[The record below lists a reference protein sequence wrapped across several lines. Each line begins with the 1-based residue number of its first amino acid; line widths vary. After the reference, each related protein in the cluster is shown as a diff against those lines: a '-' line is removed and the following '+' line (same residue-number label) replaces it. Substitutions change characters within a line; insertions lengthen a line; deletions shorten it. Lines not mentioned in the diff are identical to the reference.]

1 MDTGSC
7 STGPRVC
14 SPQWAIEGS
23 HKVLYYRP
31 MKNERIIYFILTCL
45 GFFFLLCLFTKQQQE
60 RKMQEANEPDT
71 SVQIR
76 REQGDRTKPLLQA
89 GPRALSQHP

>member
-1 MDTGSC
+1 
-7 STGPRVC
+7 
-14 SPQWAIEGS
+14 
-23 HKVLYYRP
+23 
-31 MKNERIIYFILTCL
+31 
-45 GFFFLLCLFTKQQQE
+45 
-60 RKMQEANEPDT
+60 MQEANEPDT